1 MKRLLFLLLMAAIII
16 ALYFGIRKS
25 IGPAEE
31 PVDQTEADYEK
42 IEAVKNAIKEVA
54 STSAVTKVAEDQ
66 GQWYIFDV
74 ALIYEKD
81 GEFHKKLAEKLGA
94 DFDPKLSNGD
104 RLYIGVLP
112 FRKSWRVYAGDPAN
126 ENNMLYPD
134 WNYTGLEKP

>member
-1 MKRLLFLLLMAAIII
+1 MKRLLILLFMAAIIA

-25 IGPAEE
+25 SGSSDEA
-31 PVDQTEADYEK
+31 VDQTVSDYEK

-54 STSAVTKVAEDQ
+54 SSSVVTKIAEDQ

-74 ALIYEKD
+74 GLIYEKD
-81 GEFHKKLAEKLGA
+81 GDFYKKLVEKLGE
-94 DFDPKLSNGD
+94 DFDPQLSNGD
-104 RLYIGVLP
+104 RLFMGVLP
-112 FRKSWRVYAGDPAN
+112 FRKSWRVYAGNPSN